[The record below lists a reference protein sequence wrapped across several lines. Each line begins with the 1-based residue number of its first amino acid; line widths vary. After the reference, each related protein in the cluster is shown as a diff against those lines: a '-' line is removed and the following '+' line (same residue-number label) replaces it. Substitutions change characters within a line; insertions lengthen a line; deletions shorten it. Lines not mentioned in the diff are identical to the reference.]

1 MSNKAALNAASFM
14 DTVIALVGLALVGM
28 VAWNFYRIQSLPA
41 AIELNK
47 AHLCWTMETMFG
59 APDGGQTREEACDV
73 LREQIQEYWN
83 R

>member
-1 MSNKAALNAASFM
+1 MSRSAENAASVM
-14 DTVIALVGLALVGM
+14 DAVIALVGLALVG
-28 VAWNFYRIQSLPA
+28 VAAWNFYRIQSLPA
-41 AIELNK
+41 EIELNK

>member
-1 MSNKAALNAASFM
+1 MSRSAENAASFM
-14 DTVIALVGLALVGM
+14 DAVIALVGLALVGV

-41 AIELNK
+41 EMERNK

-59 APDGGQTREEACDV
+59 PPDGGQTREEACDV

>member
-1 MSNKAALNAASFM
+1 MSRSAENAASFM

-59 APDGGQTREEACDV
+59 APDEGQTREEACDV
-73 LREQIQEYWN
+73 LREQIYEYWN

>member
-1 MSNKAALNAASFM
+1 MSRSAENAASFM
-14 DTVIALVGLALVGM
+14 DAVIALVGLALVG
-28 VAWNFYRIQSLPA
+28 VAAWNFYRIQSLPA